1 MWGSEEDTMA
11 DYSHILFHKN
21 PAQLRL
27 LGARG
32 GRAYGR
38 NQRARRALLPP
49 SPAVPLPVAPGE
61 STAQAVATLDARFPW
76 LRRAEKR
83 HSLKPALA
91 RKKGGAE

>member
-1 MWGSEEDTMA
+1 MA
-11 DYSHILFHKN
+11 DYSHILFHKTLS
-21 PAQLRL
+21 QLRL

-49 SPAVPLPVAPGE
+49 SLAVPLPVAPGE

-76 LRRAEKR
+76 LRRAENR
-83 HSLKPALA
+83 HSPKPLPA
-91 RKKGGAE
+91 RKKAGVV

>member
-1 MWGSEEDTMA
+1 VVSAKDTMT
-11 DYSHILFHKN
+11 DYSHILFHKT
-21 PAQLRL
+21 PSQLRL

-49 SPAVPLPVAPGE
+49 CLAVRPPVAPGE

-76 LRRAEKR
+76 LHRAEKR
-83 HSLKPALA
+83 DSLKPGPAWKKEALA
-91 RKKGGAE
+91 

>member
-1 MWGSEEDTMA
+1 MVSGKDTMA
-11 DYSHILFHKN
+11 DYSHILFNKT
-21 PAQLRL
+21 PSQLRL

-49 SPAVPLPVAPGE
+49 CLAVPLPVARGE

-76 LRRAEKR
+76 LHRAEKR
-83 HSLKPALA
+83 DSLKLA
-91 RKKGGAE
+91 PVRKEAGVA